1 MGVGAVSGD
10 VGVRGWSEL
19 EVGAEEWPE
28 AGVGAEVAGGIGAE
42 QPDQG
47 LGDDSA
53 ADGTEVQA
61 ACEGLGFGQDV
72 VPERRAG
79 ARTGRRSRRC
89 LIARLGSAV
98 GTPIARA
105 IAWPEGRPQVSW
117 RRRLRCGSTV
127 GAVWVWGAMAGS
139 GSVNRT
145 LEIVGSIF
153 LLFLTWPSPR
163 SKKVCQPM

>member
-47 LGDDSA
+47 LGDDPP
-53 ADGTEVQA
+53 ADGTEV
-61 ACEGLGFGQDV
+61 EPVVRRSGFGEGV

-79 ARTGRRSRRC
+79 GRTGRRSR
-89 LIARLGSAV
+89 
-98 GTPIARA
+98 
-105 IAWPEGRPQVSW
+105 
-117 RRRLRCGSTV
+117 
-127 GAVWVWGAMAGS
+127 
-139 GSVNRT
+139 
-145 LEIVGSIF
+145 
-153 LLFLTWPSPR
+153 
-163 SKKVCQPM
+163 